1 MSERQSSPHE
11 RLLTYLREGD
21 RLVPPDTRTVHDW
34 DLRYGSLAA
43 AADLRG
49 ATEPPGPADLSP
61 ASWYDDGREAGLG
74 RPAASR

>member
-1 MSERQSSPHE
+1 MSERQASPHE

-21 RLVPPDTRTVHDW
+21 RLVPPDTRTAHDW

-49 ATEPPGPADLSP
+49 TTEPTQPTDLSP
-61 ASWYDDGREAGLG
+61 SSWYGDGHGAGLD
-74 RPAASR
+74 RSAVNR

>member
-1 MSERQSSPHE
+1 MNDRPSSPQE

-21 RLVPPDTRTVHDW
+21 RLVPPDTRTAQDW

-49 ATEPPGPADLSP
+49 ATEPLEPTDLSP

-74 RPAASR
+74 RSAAGR

>member
-1 MSERQSSPHE
+1 MSERQASPHE

-21 RLVPPDTRTVHDW
+21 RLVPPDTRTAHDW

-49 ATEPPGPADLSP
+49 TTEPPEPTDPSP
-61 ASWYDDGREAGLG
+61 ASWYDDGRAADLG
-74 RPAASR
+74 RSVVNR

>member
-21 RLVPPDTRTVHDW
+21 RLVPPDTRSAHDW

-43 AADLRG
+43 AADLCG
-49 ATEPPGPADLSP
+49 TTEPPEPTDPSP
-61 ASWYDDGREAGLG
+61 ASWYADGRGSGLG
-74 RPAASR
+74 RSVVNR